1 MLLRDPLS
9 IKEIALKL
17 NISHAT
23 ASRHTVNIYAKLSV
37 NSRSKAVA
45 RAEELNIL
53 PSDRALFPL

>member
-1 MLLRDPLS
+1 LS

-23 ASRHTVNIYAKLSV
+23 ASRHTANIYAKLGV
-37 NSRSKAVA
+37 NRRWDAVT

-53 PSDRALFPL
+53 PSD